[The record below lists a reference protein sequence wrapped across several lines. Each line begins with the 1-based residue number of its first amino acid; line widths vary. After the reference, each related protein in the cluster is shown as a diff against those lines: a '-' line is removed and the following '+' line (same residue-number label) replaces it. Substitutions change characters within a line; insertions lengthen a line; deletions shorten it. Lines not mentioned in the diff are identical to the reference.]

1 MKLSL
6 SDRKFACPLCNSTFD
21 RDVALALVILKEGFC
36 LWDAGETPG
45 DENASAM
52 AEYLKSIPH
61 VSLSMNWEATPF
73 GGSSLELQM
82 MTKRQFKTL
91 KDKKLINDLK
101 ALGVISNSIFNQI
114 L

>member
-1 MKLSL
+1 M
-6 SDRKFACPLCNSTFD
+6 
-21 RDVALALVILKEGFC
+21 ALALVILKEGLS
-36 LWDAGETPG
+36 LWNVGETPR
-45 DENASAM
+45 DENASAIV
-52 AEYLKSIPH
+52 EYLKSIPH
-61 VSLSMNWEATPF
+61 VSVSMNWEATPF

>member
-1 MKLSL
+1 
-6 SDRKFACPLCNSTFD
+6 
-21 RDVALALVILKEGFC
+21 
-36 LWDAGETPG
+36 
-45 DENASAM
+45 
-52 AEYLKSIPH
+52 
-61 VSLSMNWEATPF
+61 MNWEATPF

>member
-1 MKLSL
+1 
-6 SDRKFACPLCNSTFD
+6 
-21 RDVALALVILKEGFC
+21 VALALVILKEGFC
-36 LWDAGETPG
+36 LWYAGETAV

-52 AEYLKSIPH
+52 AIYLSRIFQ